1 MALKDSFERSG
12 NILFKYRGQ
21 IPVLLFLLAIPLLFG
36 SNRIFYF
43 QIFMGQWKVLRIVT
57 IVLAIVITLC
67 GLLLRAYTVSTTP
80 KGTSGRNTSGQVA
93 KTLNTKGIYS
103 IVRHPLY
110 LANYLIWA
118 GVLVFTMNIY
128 VFLIVSLAY
137 WIYYERIMFAEEA
150 YLRQQFGEK
159 FEEWAARVPAFI
171 PKFSLFQKGEM
182 QFSVK
187 TFLRREYA
195 TIYST
200 VFSYVI
206 ADYLLFILIVVV
218 NTPFQIPFAKWIRPS
233 LYILLAFTIITLIVK
248 LIKHKTDWL
257 KADNKRD

>member
-1 MALKDSFERSG
+1 MALKDSFEYSG

-57 IVLAIVITLC
+57 IVLAIAITLC

-150 YLRQQFGEK
+150 YLRQQFGEE

-218 NTPFQIPFAKWIRPS
+218 NTPFTIPCVKWIRPS
-233 LYILLAFTIITLIVK
+233 FYILLAFTIITLIVK

>member
-57 IVLAIVITLC
+57 IVLAIAITLC

-137 WIYYERIMFAEEA
+137 WIYYERIMFAEEGF
-150 YLRQQFGEK
+150 LRQQFGDE

-171 PKFSLFQKGEM
+171 PKFSLFRKGDM
-182 QFSVK
+182 QFSFK

-200 VFSYVI
+200 VFSYTV
-206 ADYLLFILIVVV
+206 ADYLMFILIVVV
-218 NTPFQIPFAKWIRPS
+218 NTPFRIPFEKWLRPS
-233 LYILLAFTIITLIVK
+233 LYILLAFTIITLIIK
-248 LIKHKTDWL
+248 LIKHKTSWL
-257 KADNKRD
+257 KSDSQRD